1 MKITTTYGR
10 DDIAKQKLELA
21 ILPVGDAFAV
31 TAQFNG
37 NNTHRTIKLHSQKG
51 ADLLMAGLAEYVK
64 KNEFPWEDRL
74 GVRLWKQLPT
84 HSLPF

>member
-10 DDIAKQKLELA
+10 NDIAKQALELSV
-21 ILPVGDAFAV
+21 LPVGDAFAV

-37 NNTHRTIKLHSQKG
+37 NNTHRTIKLHSGKEAEILMKG
-51 ADLLMAGLAEYVK
+51 IAIYVK
-64 KNEFPWEDRL
+64 KNEFPWEDRM

>member
-1 MKITTTYGR
+1 MKISTNYGR
-10 DDIAKQKLELA
+10 SDIAKQRLELDIIA
-21 ILPVGDAFAV
+21 VGDAFAV

-37 NNTHRTIKLHSQKG
+37 NNTHRTVRLHSEKG
-51 ADLLMAGLAEYVK
+51 ADGLMKGIAEYVK
-64 KNEFPWEDRL
+64 KNEFPWESRI